1 LIKYGAPHKI
11 NNYFVGLFYDQY
23 PTLVLVKVDSML
35 FMELLEIVLLIVAY
49 SVILLALFMQLICYK
64 KNLEFIETICFT
76 VALLLLIISFT
87 TSAFLPPTNVT
98 STFTLV
104 CMTLIGLTTP
114 LSVLVERKHQLPKI
128 YKKGL
133 WIVSANLM
141 LLVLV
146 GSFLDILTTL
156 QYVVVVFMGCS
167 VVGSMLLVKKTQPK
181 FKTVQQ
187 EKIEQYF
194 ANTLMVLMP
203 VLLVADY
210 VTALHH
216 LNAKIGFTL
225 PVFFIVLAA
234 NKLWDDIQRL
244 ALFKTESTTKEQ
256 GLANYA
262 LTKREHEVALLLVE
276 GNTYK
281 QVAEQLFISLP
292 TVKTHAS
299 SIYKKC
305 GVKSKIELL
314 SLLIN

>member
-1 LIKYGAPHKI
+1 MWG
-11 NNYFVGLFYDQY
+11 FFYDQY
-23 PTLVLVKVDSML
+23 TTVILVKVDSIL
-35 FMELLEIVLLIVAY
+35 FMKLLEIVLLIVAY

-87 TSAFLPPTNVT
+87 TSAFLPPTSVT
-98 STFTLV
+98 STFTLI

-114 LSVLVERKHQLPKI
+114 LSVLVERKHQFSEI

-133 WIVSANLM
+133 LFVSISLI

-146 GSFLDILTTL
+146 GNLFDVLPTI
-156 QYVVVVFMGCS
+156 QYVVVVFMGS
-167 VVGSMLLVKKTQPK
+167 AVIGSMLLIKKTQPR
-181 FKTVQQ
+181 FKTAQQ

-194 ANTLMVLMP
+194 ANTLMVLIP
-203 VLLVADY
+203 VLLALDY
-210 VTALHH
+210 VTE
-216 LNAKIGFTL
+216 LNHIDAKIGFTL
-225 PVFFIVLAA
+225 PVFFIVLAV

-244 ALFKTESTTKEQ
+244 ALFKTETASKEQ
-256 GLANYA
+256 GLTKYA

-276 GNTYK
+276 GKTYK

-299 SIYKKC
+299 NIYKKC

-314 SLLIN
+314 SLLMH